1 MSSFKIRKAKVE
13 DIPALKNLMEQY
25 IVDFYKQPKPN
36 EDSLLQLI
44 EELIHDQRMGLQFV
58 VEENDELLGFS
69 TLYFTFS
76 TLSVKRQACLNDLF
90 VVPKARGKKFGEQLF
105 QTNLAYIRE
114 HDFSSMIWET
124 AKDNLVAQSLYN
136 KMGGQLSEWLVYEI
150 R

>member
-90 VVPKARGKKFGEQLF
+90 VVPKARGKKIGEQLF